1 MWRQN
6 FEFVTRMRSFVR
18 GGVSQTIL
26 HPLDDK
32 ASVTVI
38 YIGIPL
44 LFEICIHSHHQI
56 KLLLHLYSS
65 DCSVKLN

>member
-1 MWRQN
+1 MCRKN
-6 FEFVTRMRSFVR
+6 LEFVKRVRSFVR
-18 GGVSQTIL
+18 VDVSQTIF

-44 LFEICIHSHHQI
+44 LFYDLHS
-56 KLLLHLYSS
+56 LPST
-65 DCSVKLN
+65 N